1 MKLIDSM
8 IGRLKN
14 RLPRPLRRLLSAVFV
29 YSQRLIVWLHVVRQV
44 KGKSPVDQKIIWYS
58 ATRAPVTALR
68 HTDRWTNPEVEQDC
82 VVAVRGIGEFRVRA
96 RCDDLYHVLPA
107 REPAILRTIR
117 ETLREGDVFVDAG
130 ANIGFYTILAS
141 RLVGSRGRVI
151 AVEMMPDTA
160 AILRG
165 HLELNGCRNVT
176 IIEKA
181 ISECSGN
188 KVSAFVQSGKFGQA
202 SITRVQPGRAI
213 EVETITLKDIIFDT
227 PVVKLIKMDLEG
239 TEIAALNSLG
249 DSAARVQNII
259 FEDWG
264 NSEVSRFFHGDQFN
278 VARLDGN
285 NSLAVR
291 C

>member
-8 IGRLKN
+8 IVKLKN
-14 RLPRPLRRLLSAVFV
+14 RLPRPLRRLLAAVFV

-58 ATRAPVTALR
+58 AARAPVTALR

-117 ETLREGDVFVDAG
+117 ETLRKGDVFVDAG

-151 AVEMMPDTA
+151 AIEMMPDTA

-188 KVSAFVQSGKFGQA
+188 TVSAFVQSGKFGQA
-202 SITRVQPGRAI
+202 SITRVQPGEAI

-239 TEIAALNSLG
+239 AEIAALNSLG

>member
-1 MKLIDSM
+1 LIDL
-8 IGRLKN
+8 IIDKLRN
-14 RLPRPLRRLLSAVFV
+14 QLPRPLRRLLSTVLV

-44 KGKSPVDQKIIWYS
+44 KGKSPVDRKIIWYG
-58 ATRAPVTALR
+58 AARAPVTALQ
-68 HTDRWTNPEVEQDC
+68 HTDRWTNPEVDQNC
-82 VVAVRGIGEFRVRA
+82 VVLVRGIGEFRVRA
-96 RCDDLYHVLPA
+96 KCDDLYHVLPA

-117 ETLREGDVFVDAG
+117 ETLREGDVFIDAG

-160 AILRG
+160 GILRE

-181 ISECSGN
+181 VSECSGD

-202 SITRVQPGRAI
+202 SITKVQPGQAI
-213 EVETITLKDIIFDT
+213 EVETITLKDVISDT
-227 PVVKLIKMDLEG
+227 LVVKLIKMDLEG
-239 TEIAALNSLG
+239 AEMSALNSLG
-249 DSAARVQNII
+249 DSAERVQKII

-264 NSEVSRFFHGDQFN
+264 NSEVSRFFKRDKYN
-278 VARLDGN
+278 VVRLDGN